1 MSGEDMPQTPDDSR
15 VWFVTGASR
24 GLGRAFAEAALDAG
38 DRVVATARDVSALDP
53 LIDRHEGRLAALSLD
68 VTRRDEVMATVA
80 RAVEL
85 FGRLD
90 VVVSN
95 AGQLLYGM
103 VEETTEA
110 QARAHL
116 DVNFFGALWVAQAV
130 TPVLRA
136 QGAGHF
142 LQVSVAGAGGGS
154 ASTGLYSAGK
164 AAVSALGEALA
175 EEVEPF
181 GIKVTLLEPGEYD
194 TGLGELGTT
203 ATEELDVYDEARA
216 GMTESWSEA
225 GEPAADPA
233 RAAAVVLELSRMVSP
248 PRHVVLGGTAY
259 DDALGDLR
267 ERIEARTSWAGLS
280 HRAG

>member
-15 VWFVTGASR
+15 VWFITGASR

-38 DRVVATARDVSALDP
+38 DRVIATARDLSALDA
-53 LIDRHEGRLAALSLD
+53 LIDLHQGRLVALTLD
-68 VTRRDEVMATVA
+68 VTRREQVLATVA
-80 RAVEL
+80 RAVEV

-103 VEETTEA
+103 VEEATEE

-136 QGAGHF
+136 QGSGHLF
-142 LQVSVAGAGGGS
+142 QVTVAGAGGGS
-154 ASTGLYSAGK
+154 ASTGLYAAGK

-194 TGLGELGTT
+194 TGLGELGIT
-203 ATEELDVYDEARA
+203 ATDELDVYDEARA
-216 GMTESWSEA
+216 RMMEGWSEA
-225 GEPAADPA
+225 AEPAADPR
-233 RAAAVVLELSRMVSP
+233 RAADVVVELSRMDSP
-248 PRHVVLGGTAY
+248 PRHLVLGGTAY
-259 DDALGDLR
+259 DDVLGEFQ
-267 ERIEARTSWAGLS
+267 ERTDAYTPWAELS
-280 HRAG
+280 RRAG